1 MHDVGLLE
9 VKYIHSIR
17 GRKNIYEQTFLIL
30 HKLKDSSGGSL
41 WISNKLIINSRDSG
55 N

>member
-9 VKYIHSIR
+9 VKYIHSVW
-17 GRKNIYEQTFLIL
+17 GRKNVYQQTFSTL

-41 WISNKLIINSRDSG
+41 WISNKLTISSRDSG